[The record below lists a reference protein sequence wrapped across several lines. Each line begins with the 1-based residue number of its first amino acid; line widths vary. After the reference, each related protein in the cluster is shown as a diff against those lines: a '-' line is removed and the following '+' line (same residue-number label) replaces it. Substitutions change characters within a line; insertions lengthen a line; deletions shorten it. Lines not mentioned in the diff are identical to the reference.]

1 MIVMEQM
8 LSEDSVD
15 FDYHKLTNDDI
26 KKCFKM
32 ETMRLFLDFVYDE
45 KSLLLLFEE
54 LDSGINYI
62 KFNKYD
68 SICMKC
74 SRC

>member
-1 MIVMEQM
+1 MEQM

-32 ETMRLFLDFVYDE
+32 ETMRLFLDFVFLNE
-45 KSLLLLFEE
+45 NSIRKKSFRQLLN
-54 LDSGINYI
+54 INPESY
-62 KFNKYD
+62 
-68 SICMKC
+68 
-74 SRC
+74 